1 MSFEILA
8 PAVVASTKEARAH
21 PSNDVHRQAA
31 EQLQIAFFQDM
42 LMHGG
47 FAEAFSTGSN
57 TLDSFTSMIVENVA
71 KEIAAKDT
79 SLADHFYRQLQGP
92 SAADRA

>member
-8 PAVVASTKEARAH
+8 PAVVASSKEARSQ
-21 PSNDVHRQAA
+21 PSSDVHRQAA
-31 EQLQIAFFQDM
+31 EQLQVAFFQDM

-47 FAEAFSTGSN
+47 FADAFSTGSN
-57 TLDSFTSMIVENVA
+57 ALDSYTSMIVESVA
-71 KEIAAKDT
+71 KEIAAQDT

-92 SAADRA
+92 PVPDSV